1 MQIPTEEG
9 ENGTGSDGIWRYAL
23 ISSPWWDC
31 PVFEY
36 LLRKPAGTDD
46 RNLVG
51 WEAGTALEE
60 RDPHHSVLERE
71 FLNKWEHVS
80 TAFPMRRFANGD
92 AVLPI
97 TQNYFREKYGDKAME
112 WNIGNEADEADEVD
126 GAGEADGAEGL
137 MGLAN
142 IPIQDT
148 NDVSRGR
155 ETTNR
160 EMDVPV
166 DGHENLGDG
175 NISHDSSDEDQV
187 DVADYEAPLRR
198 SATW

>member
-1 MQIPTEEG
+1 MPTEEA

-46 RNLVG
+46 RDLVG
-51 WEAGTALEE
+51 WEVGTALEE

-97 TQNYFREKYGDKAME
+97 TQDYFREK
-112 WNIGNEADEADEVD
+112 
-126 GAGEADGAEGL
+126 
-137 MGLAN
+137 
-142 IPIQDT
+142 
-148 NDVSRGR
+148 
-155 ETTNR
+155 
-160 EMDVPV
+160 
-166 DGHENLGDG
+166 
-175 NISHDSSDEDQV
+175 
-187 DVADYEAPLRR
+187 
-198 SATW
+198 